1 MAFAIRES
9 RYISGDTKRKY
20 ALLLILIKG
29 LVWLNRRYKKGQP
42 CITWLALIACG

>member
-20 ALLLILIKG
+20 ALLLILRKG
-29 LVWLNRRYKKGQP
+29 LP
-42 CITWLALIACG
+42 SSHALRGSQMGLG